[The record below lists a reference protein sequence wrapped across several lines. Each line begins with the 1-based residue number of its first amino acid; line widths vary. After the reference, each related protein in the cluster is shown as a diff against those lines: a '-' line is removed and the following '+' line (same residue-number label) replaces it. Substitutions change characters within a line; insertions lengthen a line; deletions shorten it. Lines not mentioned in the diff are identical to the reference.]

1 MICFVQA
8 RMNSKRLPGKTMKII
23 KNKPVLFYVLSR
35 LKKSKFLKKIV
46 VLTSTKKTDNIIVKY
61 CEDNNVQVLRGE
73 LNNVAKRFVKA
84 IKYFKTNSF
93 VRITGDSPNIDPNLV
108 DRLITKF
115 KKNNYDLVTNCK
127 KKTFP
132 KGQSIEVLNS
142 KVFLKV
148 FKILKRKK
156 YLEHI
161 TSFFYD
167 NEEKFKIYSLSN
179 KIFYR
184 KKNLS
189 IDNHYDLKKFNRY
202 LSRTR
207 NLTLNW
213 KKIYK
218 KY

>member
-1 MICFVQA
+1 M
-8 RMNSKRLPGKTMKII
+8 
-23 KNKPVLFYVLSR
+23 
-35 LKKSKFLKKIV
+35 
-46 VLTSTKKTDNIIVKY
+46 
-61 CEDNNVQVLRGE
+61 
-73 LNNVAKRFVKA
+73 
-84 IKYFKTNSF
+84 
-93 VRITGDSPNIDPNLV
+93 
-108 DRLITKF
+108 ITKF

>member
-61 CEDNNVQVLRGE
+61 CEDNNVQVFRGE

-84 IKYFKTNSF
+84 IKYFKINSF

-108 DRLITKF
+108 DRLIFKF
-115 KKNNYDLVTNCK
+115 KKNNYDIVTNCK

-142 KVFLKV
+142 KVFLKA

-161 TSFFYD
+161 TNFFYD
-167 NEEKFKIYSLSN
+167 NEKKFKIYSFSN

-189 IDNHYDLKKFNRY
+189 IDNHYDLKKFDRY

-207 NLTLNW
+207 NLSLNW
-213 KKIYK
+213 KKIYQ